1 MGKIVSIAKIA
12 KIANRLRVDGKKIVL
27 AGGCF
32 DILHIGHVTF
42 IEKAKKSGDKLILLL
57 EPDEAIKSLKGESRP
72 FNNQKTRAKILS
84 AIEFVDFVVLL
95 PKIFKTR
102 DYNNLVKKISPN
114 VIAVTEG
121 DPNMAEKKMQAK
133 TGGGVVK
140 IVLKKLSDYS
150 TTKLWK
156 LLNEF

>member
-1 MGKIVSIAKIA
+1 MEKIVSIAKIA
-12 KIANRLRVDGKKIVL
+12 KIAKRLRADGKKIVL

-57 EPDEAIKSLKGESRP
+57 EPDAAIKKLKGENRP

-95 PKIFKTR
+95 PKIFRTP
-102 DYNNLVKKISPN
+102 DYNKLVENILPA

-121 DPNMAEKKMQAK
+121 DINMAEKRLQAK
-133 TGGGVVK
+133 KAGGIVK
-140 IVLKKLSDYS
+140 VVLKKISEYS
-150 TTKLWK
+150 TTKL
-156 LLNEF
+156 LGYF

>member
-1 MGKIVSIAKIA
+1 MEKIVSIAKIA
-12 KIANRLRVDGKKIVL
+12 KIAKKLRADGKKIVL

-32 DILHIGHVTF
+32 DILHIGHVIF
-42 IEKAKKSGDKLILLL
+42 IEKAEKSGDKLILLL
-57 EPDEAIKSLKGESRP
+57 EPDEAIKNLKGESRP

-95 PKIFKTR
+95 PKIFRTQ

-121 DPNMAEKKMQAK
+121 DINIAEKRLQAK
-133 TGGGVVK
+133 EAGGIVK
-140 IVLKKLSDYS
+140 VVLKKISEYS
-150 TTKLWK
+150 TTKLIDF
-156 LLNEF
+156 L